1 MGTHILSGGNH
12 HQGFLAATTVSHIT
26 ILPYL
31 PRTPFVSMLK

>member
-12 HQGFLAATTVSHIT
+12 HQGFLAATVSHIT